1 MMNKTLLIKDESS
14 DRHDLIEVMSALGY
28 QDIRQLNCTSDIYYH
43 ARDYVPD
50 MIVVDVNSTDSSL
63 LDSVSAINRSRPVP
77 IIMFVEESSEDVI
90 AGIVRSGVSA
100 YVVDGYHRNR
110 VRPIIDLAV
119 ARFNE
124 GKRLKKE
131 LSEAKGALGDRKDID
146 RAKGVVMKQK
156 HCDEE
161 LAYKLMRK
169 MAMDK
174 NVRIADVAK
183 QILDISS
190 LLQ

>member
-1 MMNKTLLIKDESS
+1 MNKTLLIKDDFS
-14 DRHDLIEVMSALGY
+14 DSHDLIDVMSELGY
-28 QDIRQLNCTSDIYYH
+28 CDIRQLDRRSDIYHH
-43 ARDYVPD
+43 AREYEPD
-50 MIVVDVNSTDSSL
+50 MIVVDVDK
-63 LDSVSAINRSRPVP
+63 LDSVLLDAMSAVNRNRPVP
-77 IIMFVEESSEDVI
+77 VVMFVEESSGDIIFDV
-90 AGIVRSGVSA
+90 VKSGVSA
-100 YVVDGYHRNR
+100 YVVDGYQRTR

-119 ARFNE
+119 ARFQE
-124 GKRLKKE
+124 GQRLKNE
-131 LSEAKGALGDRKDID
+131 LNAAKGALDDRKDID

-161 LAYKLMRK
+161 TAYKLIRK

-174 NVRIADVAK
+174 NMRIADIAK